1 MKFQLIALVTAAAF
15 TSAAGAVFAADQHTM
30 PNDHAMSNDS
40 AAMQTTPKDN
50 LALTRSERR
59 IAWRDISKQT
69 SETAPSNFTAKVG
82 ATVPDNLSI
91 QPMPAQL
98 ASRVSALKPYDYAL
112 LPKELLIV
120 NPSDKKVVNV
130 IRHRA

>member
-1 MKFQLIALVTAAAF
+1 MRLQLIAIATAVALASGTGAAL
-15 TSAAGAVFAADQHTM
+15 AADQHT
-30 PNDHAMSNDS
+30 MSNDS

-50 LALTRSERR
+50 LALTRTQKR

-69 SETAPSNFTAKVG
+69 SSETAPSNFTAKVG

-91 QPMPAQL
+91 QPMPAHV
-98 ASRVSALKPYDYAL
+98 ASRVLALKPYDYAL
-112 LPKELLIV
+112 LRKELLIV

-130 IRHRA
+130 IKHRA